1 MKGLRFLDGFL
12 IPLITQVDMQTRVQR
27 QKRLQDEAKKS
38 KPKKNR
44 AFDYLGQEYGP
55 PPEKG
60 PQPQGM
66 NEGRLIEPKLK
77 KRKRYGNR
85 SEVSK
90 TIKTEKGFTNVPSMY
105 DGKEYDEDF
114 LTEMYKDTKTD
125 PETGRRVKT
134 YETQAE
140 AEFAASRRSDR
151 LGMKTG
157 EFAGCPHRENGVR
170 SDIKGISGIQVKGK
184 KFVGVR

>member
-1 MKGLRFLDGFL
+1 VKG
-12 IPLITQVDMQTRVQR
+12 
-27 QKRLQDEAKKS
+27 K
-38 KPKKNR
+38 
-44 AFDYLGQEYGP
+44 AFGP

-66 NEGRLIEPKLK
+66 NGGRLVEPKLK
-77 KRKRYGNR
+77 KRKKYGNR

-90 TIKTEKGFTNVPSMY
+90 TIPTKKGFTNVPSMY
-105 DGKEYDEDF
+105 GGKEYDEDF
-114 LTEMYKDTKTD
+114 LMKMYKDTKTD

-134 YETQAE
+134 YETRGE

-157 EFAGCPHRENGVR
+157 EFAGCPHRENGVK
-170 SDIKGISGIQVKGK
+170 SDIQGIKDIQLTGKQFTGVK
-184 KFVGVR
+184 